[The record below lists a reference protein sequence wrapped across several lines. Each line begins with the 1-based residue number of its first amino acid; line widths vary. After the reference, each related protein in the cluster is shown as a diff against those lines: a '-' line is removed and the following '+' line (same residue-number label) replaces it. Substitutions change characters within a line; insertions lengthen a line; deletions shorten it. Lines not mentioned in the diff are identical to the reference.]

1 MMSAATVP
9 IQLPGE
15 VYTKL
20 VLLAAEEQVD
30 PAAIVSRLVDIA
42 TQRRAWLRDL
52 TALREQIERDG
63 SLSVGASRE
72 EVVQRMR
79 QTRQEIF
86 DAEYAH
92 LYR

>member
-1 MMSAATVP
+1 MSATTIPV
-9 IQLPGE
+9 QLSAD

-20 VLLAAEEQVD
+20 AQLAAEEQVD
-30 PAAIVSRLVDIA
+30 PAAVVSRLIDTA
-42 TQRRAWLRDL
+42 TQQRAWLRSL
-52 TALREQIERDG
+52 SALREQIELDG
-63 SLSVGASRE
+63 GLYVGASRE
-72 EVVQRMR
+72 EVVERMR